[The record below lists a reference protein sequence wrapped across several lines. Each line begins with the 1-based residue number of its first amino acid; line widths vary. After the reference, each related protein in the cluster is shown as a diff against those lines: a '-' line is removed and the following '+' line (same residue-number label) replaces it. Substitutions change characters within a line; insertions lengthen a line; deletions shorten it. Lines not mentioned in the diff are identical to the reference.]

1 MGQVAI
7 AVDRPCAIRHFQ
19 ADLDVEHMYLAEMKL
34 LEPRVIDTIEVPFV
48 VPTPSKWTIA
58 VEQAEAEMEFIKQL
72 PTTQIPEALV
82 ELFAKYATP
91 ESLDDDFCGDET
103 GMAGTSYFMVNDV
116 PGPNRGI
123 GLDREF
129 IRAVMA
135 DAFIELGSGSYS
147 VAYAL
152 GDSWIIKMNIAD
164 SEYQCGDDGGFD
176 WAKACTE
183 IQGNIFAPKIAALY
197 QKDRLYC
204 MVVERLAENLDL
216 EAPDVGCFRDLAE
229 SHHADLNFGEY
240 ISELMEY
247 QTFVMMAAIN
257 RDDLIQ
263 MSKVFD
269 AVAVRTKGEG
279 DLQDFNIMVRGKI
292 PVINDPFGVSHS
304 YELMQ
309 GKSFSWKMPA

>member
-1 MGQVAI
+1 MEQVFDFG
-7 AVDRPCAIRHFQ
+7 VETVGLPLQ
-19 ADLDVEHMYLAEMKL
+19 A
-34 LEPRVIDTIEVPFV
+34 PRLIDTIEVPFV
-48 VPTPSKWTIA
+48 VSPPSPSKWA
-58 VEQAEAEMEFIKQL
+58 AAAKRVELEMQFIKQL
-72 PTTQIPEALV
+72 PITQIPEALV
-82 ELFAKYATP
+82 ELFSKHAGI
-91 ESLDDDFCGDET
+91 ESLDDDFSGDET
-103 GMAGTSYFMVNDV
+103 GMAGTSYFSINDV
-116 PGPNRGI
+116 TGPNRGV

-129 IRAVMA
+129 IRTLMG
-135 DAFIELGSGSYS
+135 DAFVELGSGSYS

-152 GDSWIIKMNIAD
+152 GDSWIIKMNISDA
-164 SEYQCGDDGGFD
+164 EYQCGDDGGFD

-204 MVVERLAENLDL
+204 MVVERLGENHDL
-216 EAPDVGCFRDLAE
+216 EAPDIGCFRDLAE
-229 SHHADLNFGEY
+229 SYHDDLNFGEY

-247 QTFVMMAAIN
+247 ETFVLMAAIN

-269 AVAVRTKGEG
+269 AVATSTKGEG

-304 YELMQ
+304 YQLME
-309 GKSFSWKMPA
+309 GNSFSWKMEA